1 MRFQITFKT
10 LFNDL
15 RNYLA
20 LGLEVFGWVLSLPS
34 AICYTISNVLKV
46 E

>member
-1 MRFQITFKT
+1 MKFQITFKT

-20 LGLEVFGWVLSLPS
+20 LGLIGFGWVLALPS
-34 AICYTISNVLKV
+34 VICYTLSNMLKV

>member
-1 MRFQITFKT
+1 MEFQITFKT
-10 LFNDL
+10 LINEI
-15 RNYLA
+15 RNYLS
-20 LGLEVFGWVLSLPS
+20 LGFKFVGMVVSLPS